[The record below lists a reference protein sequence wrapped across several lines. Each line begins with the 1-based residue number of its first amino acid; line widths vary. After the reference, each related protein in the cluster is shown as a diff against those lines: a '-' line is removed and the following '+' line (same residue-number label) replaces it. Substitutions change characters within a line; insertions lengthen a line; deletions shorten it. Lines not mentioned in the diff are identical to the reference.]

1 MSDVQQPGA
10 SSTGTYIAVGAV
22 AVAIAAGAW
31 VSLEVGSRMEGV
43 NPQLA
48 WDAPET
54 LGQLVRG
61 ALTWPLASTLI
72 MAGIVLVVA
81 LLATLVAVLLGRS
94 RAKRTRV
101 DAAARRMGR
110 GHDITGLSYKN
121 AQQVAQRLGIEGP
134 VGIPLGKTVEGGQP
148 LYASYEDMITM
159 IAGPRVGK
167 STSLVIPA
175 LLEAPGFALVTSNK
189 RDVLDTTRLLRG
201 ERGRVWVFDPQG
213 VAAEPAT
220 WYWNPL
226 SYVTDDEK
234 AAKLAEHFASGSRK
248 PGARTDAYF
257 DPAGQD
263 LLAGMLLAAAL
274 DGREIT
280 DVYRWLADDGNREPA
295 TILREST
302 YPLVADAVL
311 GVMGLEAK
319 QRGGIYGTAMQMA
332 SSLKSS
338 RIATW
343 VTPGAGREEFRPHDA
358 VRSTDTLYSLSKEGA
373 GSAGPL
379 VLALTAAVVEA
390 AEEYAVTQPGGRL
403 RVPIAG
409 ILDEAANVC
418 RWASLPDLYSH
429 FGSRGINLVTILQS
443 WSQGVDVWSQSGM
456 RKLWS
461 ASNVK
466 IYAGG
471 VDEVDF
477 LKQLSDN
484 VGDFRYEQ
492 RTVSRGRDGSANVS
506 RSLSKERKLDVSDLA
521 ALPRGRAVVFGSGSV
536 PTLMRTVP
544 WMDGRHAE
552 KVRESIARAEARP

>member
-10 SSTGTYIAVGAV
+10 SSIGTYIAAGAV
-22 AVAIAAGAW
+22 AVAIGAGAW

-94 RAKRTRV
+94 KAKRTRV

-110 GHDITGLSYKN
+110 GRDITGLSYKN

-134 VGIPLGKTVEGGQP
+134 VGIPLGKAVDGGQP

-189 RDVLDTTRLLRG
+189 RDVLDATRLLRG

-319 QRGGIYGTAMQMA
+319 QRGGHLRHGHADGVLAQELENRHLGHARRRARGVPTARGGAVDGHALQPLEGGCWLGGPA
-332 SSLKSS
+332 RARPDSS
-338 RIATW
+338 R
-343 VTPGAGREEFRPHDA
+343 RR
-358 VRSTDTLYSLSKEGA
+358 
-373 GSAGPL
+373 
-379 VLALTAAVVEA
+379 
-390 AEEYAVTQPGGRL
+390 
-403 RVPIAG
+403 
-409 ILDEAANVC
+409 
-418 RWASLPDLYSH
+418 
-429 FGSRGINLVTILQS
+429 GSRGVR
-443 WSQGVDVWSQSGM
+443 GH
-456 RKLWS
+456 
-461 ASNVK
+461 A
-466 IYAGG
+466 AGRPPAG
-471 VDEVDF
+471 
-477 LKQLSDN
+477 
-484 VGDFRYEQ
+484 
-492 RTVSRGRDGSANVS
+492 A
-506 RSLSKERKLDVSDLA
+506 
-521 ALPRGRAVVFGSGSV
+521 
-536 PTLMRTVP
+536 
-544 WMDGRHAE
+544 DGRHPRRG
-552 KVRESIARAEARP
+552 RERLPLGVAARPLLALRLARHQPGYHPAVLVAGRRRVVAVRHAQAVERVEREDLRRRRR

>member
-1 MSDVQQPGA
+1 
-10 SSTGTYIAVGAV
+10 
-22 AVAIAAGAW
+22 
-31 VSLEVGSRMEGV
+31 
-43 NPQLA
+43 
-48 WDAPET
+48 
-54 LGQLVRG
+54 
-61 ALTWPLASTLI
+61 
-72 MAGIVLVVA
+72 
-81 LLATLVAVLLGRS
+81 
-94 RAKRTRV
+94 
-101 DAAARRMGR
+101 
-110 GHDITGLSYKN
+110 
-121 AQQVAQRLGIEGP
+121 
-134 VGIPLGKTVEGGQP
+134 
-148 LYASYEDMITM
+148 M

-189 RDVLDTTRLLRG
+189 RDVLDATRGIRG
-201 ERGRVWVFDPQG
+201 ERGRAWVFDPQG
-213 VAAEPAT
+213 VAGEAPT

-234 AAKLAEHFASGSRK
+234 AAELAEHFASGSRK
-248 PGARTDAYF
+248 AGAKTDAYF

-263 LLAGMLLAAAL
+263 LLAGMLLAASI
-274 DGREIT
+274 DGRDIT
-280 DVYRWLADDGNREPA
+280 DVYRWLADDGNREA
-295 TILREST
+295 STILRESS

-319 QRGGIYGTAMQMA
+319 QRGGIYGTAVQMA

-338 RIATW
+338 RIAAW
-343 VTPGAGREEFRPHDA
+343 VTPGLGREEFRPDFA

-390 AEEYAVTQPGGRL
+390 AEEYAVTQPGSRL
-403 RVPIAG
+403 QVPILG
-409 ILDEAANVC
+409 VLDEAANVC

-429 FGSRGINLVTILQS
+429 YGSRGINLITILQS
-443 WSQGVDVWSQSGM
+443 WSQSVDVWSQSGM

-477 LKQLSDN
+477 LRQLSDN
-484 VGDFRYEQ
+484 VGDYRYEQ
-492 RTVSRGRDGSANVS
+492 RTVSRGRGGGANVS
-506 RSLSKERKLDVSDLA
+506 RSITKERKLEVSDLA

-536 PTLMRTVP
+536 PTMMRTVP
-544 WMDGRHAE
+544 WMEGKHAE
-552 KVRESIARAEARP
+552 QVRASIAQAGARA